1 MKLKRGIH
9 RTIISVIQAFFT
21 ICNSGENIQNSD
33 IIQEKFWN
41 CKGFLFLT
49 CQWLQKMLLTTP
61 LVFFFLSCQNGYVG
75 SRCQFRDP
83 CTTSPCMNG
92 GTCRAVTKENTV
104 DFSCTCKLGF
114 TDRRCLTPVNN
125 VCISSPCHNGG
136 TCELESLQTYKC
148 RCPPGWSGNTQQY
161 YERGWCLRTEK
172 QKDLPLI
179 LHSSK

>member
-1 MKLKRGIH
+1 MFTELV
-9 RTIISVIQAFFT
+9 SNAVLAFSPFKEK
-21 ICNSGENIQNSD
+21 CNSGGNVQSSD
-33 IIQEKFWN
+33 IIQENVGMIKAFYSSPISGYKKCRWP
-41 CKGFLFLT
+41 
-49 CQWLQKMLLTTP
+49 LLSF
-61 LVFFFLSCQNGYVG
+61 FFFLSCQNGYVG

-148 RCPPGWSGNTQQY
+148 RCPPGWSGNT
-161 YERGWCLRTEK
+161 EC
-172 QKDLPLI
+172 
-179 LHSSK
+179 